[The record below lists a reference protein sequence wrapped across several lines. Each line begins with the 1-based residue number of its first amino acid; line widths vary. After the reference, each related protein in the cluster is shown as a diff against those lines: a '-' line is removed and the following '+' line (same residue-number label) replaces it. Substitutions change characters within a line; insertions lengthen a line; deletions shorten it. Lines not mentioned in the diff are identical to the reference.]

1 MFFCSYFTK
10 ILKTMQ
16 RKLLST
22 IIIFLLVFFQVNA
35 QGNFARL
42 KLEAVRQA
50 PNLIIRDTDTDG
62 SGNLYVTGFF
72 SGTVSIPTSPTTTD
86 LVSAGG
92 TDIFVMKI
100 NPSGNI
106 EWAFRIGAGSDDRVN
121 AIKVDKMNNRLIVAG
136 HFAGNGVA
144 VSVGGSLT
152 IGSYLPTDTDA
163 FFVAYDLSKGF
174 NDTAFAIAAKVIGGA
189 NFQTLYALEVD
200 NGGRVYV
207 GGYYEGTCVV
217 ETLPSPI
224 TLPSSG
230 TGYEGWLA
238 CYVLNPIA
246 SLFEHQWSAR
256 VGAMNANDNVYDI
269 SVDAGF
275 CYVVG
280 YATNGATIS
289 GFMTILTAS
298 SSGNAFLTKLNAS
311 NGSVLDFVNIAEGSE
326 GSDALAVK
334 ADNDVVVVAGT
345 FGGASDFNPSPTT
358 TDLASAGGRDVFV
371 AKYRASSIANLLWV
385 ARVGGASTSTS
396 TWDELGSLALHN
408 GDVMLSVS
416 HLGNATF
423 NRKFGGSVS
432 GISNITGNNF
442 DGTLLKLSGERGD
455 LLWYHTLSGSG
466 EDRLRSV
473 AVFND
478 NEDWFLWTAG
488 NFQNVVDFDFEPNN
502 ANTLN
507 GNTGANFYALYRFK
521 LPQAVDLPTL
531 VTNTLPDGRIQ
542 LSAQTDVSLPEVI
555 FVSSNTR
562 VAQID
567 NANILTIIPTFEE
580 DEALIRAFH
589 LGNHL
594 YLPTDTV
601 VVMKVSSHAIINH
614 LPEDWEK
621 QISISP
627 NPATDYFVLDNKNSA
642 IVVQSIEIFDTFG
655 KKVTS
660 LLHDTR
666 YPINDLSKGIYYL
679 HIHTNKGVIRRKIVK
694 I

>member
-1 MFFCSYFTK
+1 MPK
-10 ILKTMQ
+10 
-16 RKLLST
+16 KLLST
-22 IIIFLLVFFQVNA
+22 IIIFLLVLFQVNA

-42 KLEAVRQA
+42 KLEEVRQT
-50 PNLIIRDTDTDG
+50 PNLTIRDTDTDG

-72 SGTVSIPTSPTTTD
+72 SGTVSIPTLPTATN

-100 NPSGNI
+100 NSSGVF
-106 EWAFRIGAGSDDRVN
+106 EWAFKIGAASDDRAN
-121 AIKVDKMNNRLIVAG
+121 AIKVDKNNNRLIVAG

-152 IGSYLPTDTDA
+152 IGSYLSTDTDA
-163 FFVAYDLSKGF
+163 FLVAYDLSKGF

-189 NFQTLYALEVD
+189 SFQTLYALEVD
-200 NGGRVYV
+200 NSGRVYV

-217 ETLPSPI
+217 ETIPSPI
-224 TLPSSG
+224 TLPSPG

-238 CYVLNPIA
+238 CYNI
-246 SLFEHQWSAR
+246 SGSSFSHQWSAR
-256 VGAMNANDNVYDI
+256 VGAMNTNDNVYDI

-298 SSGNAFLTKLNAS
+298 SSGNAFLAKLNTS
-311 NGSVLDFVNIAEGSE
+311 NGIVSDFVNIAEGSA

-334 ADNDVVVVAGT
+334 ADNDGVVVAGT

-358 TDLASAGGRDVFV
+358 TDLASAGGRDVYV
-371 AKYRASSIANLLWV
+371 AKYRTSSISNLLWV

-396 TWDELGSLALHN
+396 TWDELGSLVLHN

-423 NRKFGGSVS
+423 NRKFGGNVS
-432 GISNITGNNF
+432 GISNIIGNNF
-442 DGTLLKLSGERGD
+442 DGTLLRLSGERGD

-473 AVFND
+473 AIFND

-488 NFQNVVDFDFEPNN
+488 NFQNLVDFDFEPNS
-502 ANTLN
+502 ASTLN
-507 GNTGANFYALYRFK
+507 GSTGANFYALYRFK

-531 VTNTLPDGRIQ
+531 VTNPLPDGRIQ

-601 VVMKVSSHAIINH
+601 VVMKVNSHSIINH
-614 LPEDWEK
+614 LSKDWEK
-621 QISISP
+621 QISVSP
-627 NPATDYFVLDNKNSA
+627 NPATDYFVLHNKNSA

-660 LLHDTR
+660 LLHDAQ

-679 HIHTNKGVIRRKIVK
+679 HIYTNKGVIRRKIVK